1 MKGVYPLP
9 SAIAQTIAHPQS
21 SLSGARRF
29 YASTGV
35 VVYAGEHSGMANVAG
50 RVWLAPRAT
59 RRLSTFLDMVTPA
72 VGGLLMAPS
81 GVQPLRLDIGSP
93 DTAAGRLREL
103 SEAHLQQ
110 PVGEHRTSLCALQAS
125 GSPGWE
131 WSGTLAYDHL
141 YRLRSGEYVTS
152 RPQVLF
158 HVRSD
163 SHPTR
168 AHIMVEIRQP
178 RDLDHVYKWVA
189 LLLPA
194 AERWRS
200 VAMSGIGRIA
210 AASWTPCTAS
220 SGVVTCW

>member
-9 SAIAQTIAHPQS
+9 RAIAQTIAHPQT

-29 YASTGV
+29 YASAGV

-103 SEAHLQQ
+103 
-110 PVGEHRTSLCALQAS
+110 
-125 GSPGWE
+125 
-131 WSGTLAYDHL
+131 
-141 YRLRSGEYVTS
+141 
-152 RPQVLF
+152 
-158 HVRSD
+158 
-163 SHPTR
+163 
-168 AHIMVEIRQP
+168 
-178 RDLDHVYKWVA
+178 
-189 LLLPA
+189 
-194 AERWRS
+194 
-200 VAMSGIGRIA
+200 
-210 AASWTPCTAS
+210 
-220 SGVVTCW
+220 